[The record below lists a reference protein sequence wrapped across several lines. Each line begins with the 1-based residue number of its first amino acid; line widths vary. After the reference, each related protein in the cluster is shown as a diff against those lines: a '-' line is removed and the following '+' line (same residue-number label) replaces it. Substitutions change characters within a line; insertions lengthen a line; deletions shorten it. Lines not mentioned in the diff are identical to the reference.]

1 MKFSSDFRIAIPS
14 TMSDKYLTCS
24 RADTTQGSRHL
35 LKTFAGYQLLRD
47 VRDTVY
53 GGTIDL
59 KPRKLVNWDRGDLPP
74 SMMVDR

>member
-1 MKFSSDFRIAIPS
+1 
-14 TMSDKYLTCS
+14 
-24 RADTTQGSRHL
+24 L

-74 SMMVDR
+74 SVMVDR